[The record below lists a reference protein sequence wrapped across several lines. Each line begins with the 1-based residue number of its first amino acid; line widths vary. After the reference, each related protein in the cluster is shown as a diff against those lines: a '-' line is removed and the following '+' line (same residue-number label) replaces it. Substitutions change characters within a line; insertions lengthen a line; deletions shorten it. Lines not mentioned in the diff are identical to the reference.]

1 MIVQAYYY
9 AMEESKHQR
18 VQHAHRLFLLDESMI
33 GPLFCLDMA
42 CNAHFIAHRFMPTF
56 ISVTQRMHLVSFL
69 HRDESFVLVLMI
81 IAESFTNQVKSSQSP
96 SLALWL

>member
-33 GPLFCLDMA
+33 GPLFCLGMA
-42 CNAHFIAHRFMPTF
+42 CNARLIVHCSMPPF

-69 HRDESFVLVLMI
+69 HRDESFLLVLT
-81 IAESFTNQVKSSQSP
+81 E
-96 SLALWL
+96 